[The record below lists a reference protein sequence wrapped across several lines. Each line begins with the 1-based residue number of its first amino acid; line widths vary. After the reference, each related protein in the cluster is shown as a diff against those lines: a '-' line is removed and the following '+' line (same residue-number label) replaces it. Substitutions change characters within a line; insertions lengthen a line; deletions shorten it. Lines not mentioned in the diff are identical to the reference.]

1 MIKTSLDFKR
11 FFSQQSESTEITR
24 VLSLRCRHLS
34 GLPRCYNPLSNIF
47 EERASRFDQI
57 SRELPETYHF
67 NVSISNSVSVA
78 EMSNALDRIRRAL
91 SIGTILLRFKKPWN
105 DISKSMRK
113 LNEFFGGHRRNSFDF
128 RRGFLAYYSFRL
140 LNHACSRNFTTCR
153 APLA

>member
-24 VLSLRCRHLS
+24 GPSLRCRHLS

-91 SIGTILLRFKKPWN
+91 SIGTILLRFKKALERYQQ
-105 DISKSMRK
+105 IYEKTERI
-113 LNEFFGGHRRNSFDF
+113 F
-128 RRGFLAYYSFRL
+128 RRPPS
-140 LNHACSRNFTTCR
+140 
-153 APLA
+153 